1 MSPRADSL
9 LGYWIEAQSQI
20 HTVTRGLGIGEPGF
34 GSARAA
40 LPAPVAMQGL
50 AAPATAVPSIR
61 APHGI
66 EHGLTVRGE
75 RMPATVSHPALRC
88 TTRRD

>member
-40 LPAPVAMQGL
+40 LPVPVAMPGTAVT
-50 AAPATAVPSIR
+50 AAAVPSIR

-66 EHGLTVRGE
+66 EHGLAARGE
-75 RMPATVSHPALRC
+75 RMPATISHLALPC